1 MSDSNLD
8 RKSFLKTAAITS
20 AGLVTGF
27 PAILPS
33 RAFAADEV
41 RVGLDYEYTGVYA
54 TYAQSETRGAMMALD
69 AWNKRG
75 GVMGGSKVVAVRE
88 DNNNNPGVAVEK
100 ARKLIQVDHCQVL
113 MSSINS
119 AVALAISGAANALN
133 TLYIDTG
140 GHADAV
146 TGKDCHY
153 STFRTCHSTWMETH
167 ATGYSLAKK
176 FGKKW
181 YMIIPDYAFGHALQ
195 AGYHDVAKKI
205 GVEFVGEDL
214 TPLGTTD
221 FSPYLTKVLNAKPD
235 LLIVLVQ
242 GDDFVNCLKQT
253 ASYGIVGKIPI
264 GGPQVELEAVA
275 ALPKQ
280 ARVGYWGVEWYY
292 NSASCT
298 GGPSNTA
305 AMNFISEYR
314 KKYSE
319 PPSARSAFGFITM
332 DRLLWGINEAKTTN
346 AAAVARKLEGV
357 KFRSIFE
364 GTAYY
369 RDVDHQLMW
378 PMWLGGVRANGT
390 PHDPDDLFDIVDRQE
405 PDAIEQTVAEKKAVC
420 HMDWPT

>member
-1 MSDSNLD
+1 MSDSKLD
-8 RKSFLKTAAITS
+8 RKSFITTAAITS

-27 PAILPS
+27 PAILKS
-33 RAFAADEV
+33 RAEAADEI

-54 TYAQSETRGAMMALD
+54 TYAQSETQGALMAMD
-69 AWNKRG
+69 AWNRRG
-75 GVMGGSKVVAVRE
+75 GAMGRKVTAVRE
-88 DNNNNPGVAVEK
+88 DNNNDPGQAVEK
-100 ARKLIQVDHCQVL
+100 ARKLIQVEKCELL
-113 MSSINS
+113 MGAINS
-119 AVALAISGAANALN
+119 SVALAVSGAANALN
-133 TLYIDTG
+133 ILYVDTG

-146 TGKDCHY
+146 TGTKCNY

-205 GVEFVGEDL
+205 GIEFVGEDL

-235 LLIVLVQ
+235 VLLVLVQ

-253 ASYGIVGKIPI
+253 SSYGITGKIPV
-264 GGPQVELEAVA
+264 GGPQGELEAIY

-298 GGPSNTA
+298 GGPSNKE

-314 KKYSE
+314 HKYNM
-319 PPSARSAFGFITM
+319 PPSARSAFGYVTM
-332 DRLLWGINEAKTTN
+332 DRMLWAVDKAKSTD
-346 AAAVARKLEGV
+346 AAKVARALQGDR
-357 KFRSIFE
+357 FHSIFE
-364 GTAYY
+364 GSAYY

-390 PHDPDDLFDIVDRQE
+390 PHDEYDIFDIVDRQE
-405 PDAIEQTVAEKKAVC
+405 PDAIEQSAAEKATEC
-420 HMDWPT
+420 HMDWPK